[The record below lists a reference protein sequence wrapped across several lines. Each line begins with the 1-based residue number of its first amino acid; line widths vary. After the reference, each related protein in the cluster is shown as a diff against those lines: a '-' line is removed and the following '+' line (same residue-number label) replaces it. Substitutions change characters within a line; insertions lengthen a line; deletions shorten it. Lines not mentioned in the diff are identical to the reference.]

1 VRISLAIGD
10 FFGVIEISWLD
21 GSDIRRRSN
30 RAWSTRLVSHLFGCD
45 DANSARYTF
54 DDEEFDGSS
63 LIVHN
68 KTSSRI
74 SL

>member
-1 VRISLAIGD
+1 MAD
-10 FFGVIEISWLD
+10 FLVVVETSWLD

-30 RAWSTRLVSHLFGCD
+30 KAWSIRLLSHFVGCN
-45 DANSARYTF
+45 DANSVRYTV
-54 DDEEFDGSS
+54 DDEELDDSS

>member
-1 VRISLAIGD
+1 VIILFFIRD
-10 FFGVIEISWLD
+10 FFVIVETSWRD

-30 RAWSTRLVSHLFGCD
+30 NAWSTRLLSHFSGFNN
-45 DANSARYTF
+45 ANSAKYTF
-54 DDEEFDGSS
+54 DDEELDGSS

-68 KTSSRI
+68 KTSSRT